1 MFVSE
6 LVNRYSIKF
15 YKGFHFSILPVIR
28 PFEVD
33 FLSVGLHELGQVL
46 YLF

>member
-1 MFVSE
+1 MYSSE
-6 LVNRYSIKF
+6 LVNIYSIQF
-15 YKGFHFSILPVIR
+15 YKGFYFSILPVIR

>member
-1 MFVSE
+1 MFVNE
-6 LVNRYSIKF
+6 LVNIYSRKF
-15 YKGFHFSILPVIR
+15 YKGFYFSILPVIR